1 MRKPSRRKKAR
12 NTNIKIAW
20 RFWSVDA
27 LQNQNGRAAAGISE
41 RKLQSVRQTGML
53 AFLSSI
59 QGAVSGQLA
68 AADCWTMG
76 RFGDFQ
82 VAQLNTN
89 SPQGERATEKHDWDA
104 RAARLMFRHEMDH
117 A

>member
-1 MRKPSRRKKAR
+1 MRSRTKTVAPRPAY
-12 NTNIKIAW
+12 
-20 RFWSVDA
+20 
-27 LQNQNGRAAAGISE
+27 QNVNF
-41 RKLQSVRQTGML
+41 QSVRQTGML